1 MKIEELWDLI
11 IYERKLA
18 LKEILSEA
26 RIYYADIIEVSSNVV
41 DMQLPEA
48 KFFEVGDVIGYFSG
62 REAKIL
68 GTVLNAEDEFL
79 SVYVAGKESEDLSE
93 TYRLRIFEAEPLISY
108 DLQLELIDSIL
119 DGIEGSYA
127 VKLFFNNLTLGDL
140 EVVEPLIDRASVD
153 GEFELD
159 EFQCEAVEKIL
170 SLRDDDL
177 LLIIGPPGTGK
188 TRVIQKA
195 AYLLMQRGEKV
206 LISSHTNRAVD
217 NALEKLPVEKC
228 LRVGRPEKILPN
240 LRKYMLS
247 YKAKTSL
254 GKRLDAIENRIK
266 ELKREKAD
274 LMRHKLWLRKIRGGS
289 LRNVSFKV
297 RNELKRVNRELADL
311 FSARN
316 SWLKIESE
324 RLVNRTAIIGS
335 TLIKSQLYPLANT
348 RFDIVFID
356 ESSQASI
363 TLALLGMVKGKKW
376 VLIGDHKQLLPI
388 FKSVKDYKRQE
399 ELSAFVNL
407 LKKYKKRS
415 LWLRMHYRSNSKI
428 IGFSSKYIYDSMV
441 KPSPKCA
448 NFKLVYERPPKLELL
463 DPEKPVVF
471 VHCRGTSIR
480 GERSFYNEAE
490 QEACLG
496 ITTDLLEAG
505 VKPENIA
512 IIAPYVAQK
521 KHLASKIHESNLEVN
536 TVDAFQGREKDV
548 VIFSVTATTRRTLKF
563 ASNPNRLNVA
573 FTRPKYKLI
582 VVGNGKA
589 IVQNDDLLIYKFLE
603 YTYDLKAIY
612 DWDKKKWLI

>member
-1 MKIEELWDLI
+1 MKIEDLRNLI
-11 IYERKLA
+11 IYERTLA
-18 LKEILSEA
+18 LKEILSET
-26 RIYYADIIEVSSNVV
+26 RIYYTEIIEISGNVV
-41 DMQLPEA
+41 DMQFQEA

-68 GTVLNAEDEFL
+68 GTVLSAEDEFL
-79 SVYVAGKESEDLSE
+79 SVYVAREESEDLFE
-93 TYRLRIFEAEPLISY
+93 TYKLRVFKAEPLISY
-108 DLQLELIDSIL
+108 DLQLGLIDSIL
-119 DGIEGSYA
+119 GGIERNYA
-127 VKLFFNNLTLGDL
+127 VKLFFDNLILGDL
-140 EVVEPLIDRASVD
+140 EVTEPLIDRTSVG

-159 EFQCEAVEKIL
+159 DFQCEAVEKIL
-170 SLRDDDL
+170 SLRDNDL

-195 AYLLMQRGEKV
+195 AHLLMQKGEKV
-206 LISSHTNRAVD
+206 LVSSHTNRAVD

-254 GKRLDAIENRIK
+254 GKKLEAIENRIK
-266 ELKREKAD
+266 ELRREKAD
-274 LMRHKLWLRKIRGGS
+274 LMRHKLWLKKTRGGP
-289 LRNVSFKV
+289 LPNVSFKV
-297 RNELKRVNRELADL
+297 RNELKRVNRELAEL

-316 SWLKIESE
+316 NWLKIESE
-324 RLVNRTAIIGS
+324 RLVNQTPIIGS
-335 TLIKSQLYPLANT
+335 TLIKSQLYPLVNT
-348 RFDIVFID
+348 KFDVVFID

-363 TLALLGMVKGKKW
+363 TLALLGIVKGKKW

-407 LKKYKKRS
+407 LKKYKERS
-415 LWLRMHYRSNSKI
+415 LWLRTHYRSNSKI
-428 IGFSSKYIYDSMV
+428 IGFSSKYVYNFMV
-441 KPSPKCA
+441 KPAPKCVDI
-448 NFKLVYERPPKLELL
+448 KLVYERPPKLELL

-480 GERSFYNEAE
+480 EKRSTYNEAE
-490 QEACLG
+490 QEACLE
-496 ITTDLLEAG
+496 ITRSLLEAG

-521 KHLASKIHESNLEVN
+521 KYLASKIHESDLEVN

-548 VIFSVTATTRRTLKF
+548 VIFSVTATTRKKLKF

-603 YTYDLKAIY
+603 YAYNLKAVY
-612 DWDKKKWLI
+612 DWNKKKWLV

>member
-1 MKIEELWDLI
+1 M
-11 IYERKLA
+11 
-18 LKEILSEA
+18 SF
-26 RIYYADIIEVSSNVV
+26 N
-41 DMQLPEA
+41 
-48 KFFEVGDVIGYFSG
+48 
-62 REAKIL
+62 
-68 GTVLNAEDEFL
+68 
-79 SVYVAGKESEDLSE
+79 
-93 TYRLRIFEAEPLISY
+93 
-108 DLQLELIDSIL
+108 
-119 DGIEGSYA
+119 
-127 VKLFFNNLTLGDL
+127 VKLLK
-140 EVVEPLIDRASVD
+140 
-153 GEFELD
+153 
-159 EFQCEAVEKIL
+159 KIL

-254 GKRLDAIENRIK
+254 GERLDAVENRIK

-274 LMRHKLWLRKIRGGS
+274 LMRYKLWLRKTRERS

-297 RNELKRVNRELADL
+297 QNELKRINRELAEL

-316 SWLKIESE
+316 SWLKNESE
-324 RLVNRTAIIGS
+324 KLVTQTPIIGS
-335 TLIKSQLYPLANT
+335 TLIKSQLYPLTNT

-388 FKSVKDYKRQE
+388 FKSVKDYRRQE
-399 ELSAFVNL
+399 ELSAFVKL
-407 LKKYKKRS
+407 LKKYEKHS
-415 LWLRMHYRSNSKI
+415 LWLRMHYRSNFKI
-428 IGFSSKYIYDSMV
+428 IGFSSKYIYNSMV
-441 KPSPKCA
+441 KPAPQCA
-448 NFKLVYERPPKLELL
+448 NLKLVYKRPPKLELL

-471 VHCRGTSIR
+471 VHCRGKSIH

-490 QEACLG
+490 QEACLE
-496 ITTDLLEAG
+496 IARNLIEAG

-548 VIFSVTATTRRTLKF
+548 VIFSVTATTRRTLEF

-582 VVGNGKA
+582 VVGKGKA

-603 YTYDLKAIY
+603 YAYDLKAIY